1 MSGRDPDFRITE
13 ADKTHI
19 RNAFETLL
27 DKLQGPRRVQA
38 KQLADLPFL
47 GDGFGAC
54 PDGEHLLAT
63 AKASGAKAENY
74 VNDLA
79 KAIVAFRDATFEVW
93 AAYERTD
100 ESSGEAIT
108 QALAKL
114 DAAEKLVPRG
124 FATTI
129 SSRPHIVGFE

>member
-1 MSGRDPDFRITE
+1 MSSRDPDFRITE

-19 RNAFETLL
+19 RSAFETLL
-27 DKLQGPRRVQA
+27 DNLDKKRRKQA
-38 KQLADLPFL
+38 KQLAELPFM

-63 AKASGAKAENY
+63 AKVSGAKAEKY
-74 VNDLA
+74 VHDLIEA
-79 KAIVAFRDATFEVW
+79 IKAFYEATKEVW

-100 ESSGEAIT
+100 AGSGEAIT
-108 QALAKL
+108 QALANL

-129 SSRPHIVGFE
+129 SSRAHIVGFE

>member
-19 RNAFETLL
+19 RNAFEALL
-27 DKLQGPRRVQA
+27 SKLKGPRRDQA
-38 KQLADLPFL
+38 KDLATLPWM

-54 PDGEHLLAT
+54 PDGEHLLTT
-63 AKASGAKAENY
+63 AKTSGTKAEKY
-74 VNDLA
+74 VHDLTN
-79 KAIVAFRDATFEVW
+79 AIEKFRDATFEVW

-100 ESSGEAIT
+100 EGSGEAIT

-129 SSRPHIVGFE
+129 SSRAHIVGFE

>member
-19 RNAFETLL
+19 RNAFETLIGSL
-27 DKLQGPRRVQA
+27 NNKRRQQA
-38 KQLADLPFL
+38 RDLADLPWM

-54 PDGEHLLAT
+54 TDGEHLLAT
-63 AKASGAKAENY
+63 AKASGAKAEKY
-74 VNDLA
+74 VDDLF
-79 KAIVAFRDATFEVW
+79 KAIAKFKDATEEVW

-100 ESSGEAIT
+100 EGSGEAIT

-129 SSRPHIVGFE
+129 SNRPHIVGFE